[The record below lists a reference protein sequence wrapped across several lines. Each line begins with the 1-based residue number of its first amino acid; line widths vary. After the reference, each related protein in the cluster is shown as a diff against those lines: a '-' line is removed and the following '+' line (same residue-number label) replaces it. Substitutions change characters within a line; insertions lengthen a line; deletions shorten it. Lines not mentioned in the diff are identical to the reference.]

1 MGSKR
6 TLVLLAALVV
16 GVVAAGALYFY
27 VNGIENRAYKGTQ
40 PVVVW
45 VVKQNIPAG
54 TSCAA
59 AQPAI
64 GQKKV
69 PLDVRPATAI
79 TDPSTIV
86 GKVAKINLV
95 AGQVVTSDM
104 FAEQTDVLQSTF
116 ADRLGVGRVAVTVS
130 VDQVHG
136 VSGLLQPGDRVT
148 MMVVLTGAE
157 AGAASG
163 NSTTTTTVQGQAPTQ
178 GADLGEIR
186 FLYQNVEILAVGTNI
201 GTSNPSGNTQVT
213 AASSGLITFA
223 VPADAAARIA
233 LVGAQLY
240 LALEPKDYTPTSLD
254 PYNWN
259 NVFDTGGQ
267 LSPPIPTTTT
277 IAVSTSTTAH
287 G

>member
-40 PVVVW
+40 PVLVW
-45 VVKQNIPAG
+45 VVKQDIPAG
-54 TSCAA
+54 TAGAA
-59 AQPAI
+59 AQPYI
-64 GQKKV
+64 QQKKV

-95 AGQVVTSDM
+95 AGQVVVSDM

-116 ADRLGVGRVAVTVS
+116 ADRLGAGRVAMTVS

-136 VSGLLQPGDRVT
+136 VSGLLQPGDHVT

-157 AGAASG
+157 AAAAAG
-163 NSTTTTTVQGQAPTQ
+163 NSTTTTTVQGKANT
-178 GADLGEIR
+178 GGDLGEIR

-201 GTSNPSGNTQVT
+201 GTPTPAGQTAVT
-213 AASSGLITFA
+213 ASASGLLTFA
-223 VPADAAARIA
+223 VPPDAAARIA
-233 LVGAQLY
+233 LAGSQLY

-254 PYNWN
+254 PYNWEN
-259 NVFDTGGQ
+259 LFDTGG
-267 LSPPIPTTTT
+267 LLAPPIPTTTT
-277 IAVSTSTTAH
+277 TIASSSSSAN

>member
-40 PVVVW
+40 PVLVW
-45 VVKQNIPAG
+45 VVKQDIPAG
-54 TSCAA
+54 TPGAA
-59 AQPAI
+59 AQSFI

-95 AGQVVTSDM
+95 AGQVVVADM

-116 ADRLGVGRVAVTVS
+116 ADRLGPGRVAVTVS

-157 AGAASG
+157 AAAASG
-163 NSTTTTTVQGQAPTQ
+163 DSTTTTVKGAPS
-178 GADLGEIR
+178 GADLGQIR

-201 GTSNPSGNTQVT
+201 GTASPAGNTAVT
-213 AASSGLITFA
+213 ASSSGLITLA
-223 VPADAAARIA
+223 VSSEAAARIA
-233 LVGAQLY
+233 LAGSQLY
-240 LALEPKDYTPTSLD
+240 LALEPKNYTPSSVADVGWGNEFVPSILVPPTRPTS
-254 PYNWN
+254 
-259 NVFDTGGQ
+259 
-267 LSPPIPTTTT
+267 TT
-277 IAVSTSTTAH
+277 IAGSSSSSTTAH